1 MELKTLGYINWKD
14 YYLDI
19 KVTKELIR
27 KRTIEVMEKIEFYPE
42 SIKKRKT
49 ISTEEE
55 IIQQICPNKR
65 IDNKIH
71 EREESKDVKIVKRND
86 GREYEK
92 KLYSVMNNAGYKPIQ
107 TRPPDKN
114 IDVIGEYKGIT
125 IYAQAKDWQ
134 NKVTTK
140 EIQQLEGVILNK
152 SQSIGVIVSK
162 SGYTKDAVNCARA
175 STVKILLTNMDTI
188 IGIIEQAIEQMQVQK
203 QSRIEIIGQSA
214 EITQTIEKNVRRTV
228 IRNAKKTVIYN

>member
-86 GREYEK
+86 GRGYEK
-92 KLYSVMNNAGYKPIQ
+92 KLYSIMNN
-107 TRPPDKN
+107 
-114 IDVIGEYKGIT
+114 
-125 IYAQAKDWQ
+125 
-134 NKVTTK
+134 
-140 EIQQLEGVILNK
+140 
-152 SQSIGVIVSK
+152 
-162 SGYTKDAVNCARA
+162 
-175 STVKILLTNMDTI
+175 
-188 IGIIEQAIEQMQVQK
+188 
-203 QSRIEIIGQSA
+203 
-214 EITQTIEKNVRRTV
+214 
-228 IRNAKKTVIYN
+228 